1 MDVVYV
7 NGISSTSEITKSS
20 STQRIEEVPPSLDLV
35 FFPPP

>member
-20 STQRIEEVPPSLDLV
+20 STQIIEEVPPSLDLV